1 MQNIIMCEY
10 DYTVEAIQ
18 YLLDVNIYQ
27 DQKSEITCEIKF
39 KVDLGTY
46 RSAMRCAWYDL
57 LFKIS

>member
-46 RSAMRCAWYDL
+46 RSAMRCA
-57 LFKIS
+57 